1 MANNFAAFFETLVA
15 GADEYNKAKVGRTA
29 LLDAVYKDVKPEAA
43 RIGKTVDVYFPD
55 VGPLQSINNGILT
68 GTSVNPN
75 YIPLVFQTR
84 AGAALQFQ
92 DFEQWQTAVDL
103 AQKFFDPLY
112 KRAREYL
119 NGQIAALIT
128 PANFNANA
136 PIIGASQ
143 GEVQVNDQLNAW
155 GALADQKVP
164 LEDRDKLRL
173 MVHNQVYRKML
184 GDSAWVQESLV
195 SAAIAFEARQQADV
209 GHAFNFQVVWDQQM
223 PTASGSIIYGQV
235 TITGGATSATVTGI
249 NTQFTTQLVAG
260 TSYLQF
266 GCDTQKVKTQYL
278 VSSIQ
283 SDTSLTLSAV
293 VSALTLASG
302 SVTTTARLNTLFP
315 SSCNANISTGGVLGT
330 AGNILTQANV
340 GQWISILGD
349 GNVNTNPLVGGT
361 QPLYQIA
368 TVSGPTAGTIVGT
381 TSTVGQ
387 NNNGWP
393 GTTVGA
399 NLTTVQS
406 FTNLALHEYAI
417 ALALRPI
424 ATPDEARNVVDVSY
438 IDLMGIPLRV
448 MVSYVHIYQAL
459 FVTVD
464 FGYALGVIRP
474 DFGVIIQS

>member
-55 VGPLQSINNGILT
+55 VGPLQAINNGQLSA
-68 GTSVNPN
+68 TSVNPN

-128 PANFNANA
+128 PANFTSNAA
-136 PIIGASQ
+136 IIGAVQ
-143 GEVQVNDQLNAW
+143 GEVVVADQLNAW
-155 GALADQKVP
+155 NTLADQKVP
-164 LEDRDKLRL
+164 LEDSEKLKL
-173 MVHNQVYRKML
+173 MVHNNVYQKML

-195 SAAIAFEARQQADV
+195 GAMIAQEAREKAAL
-209 GHAFNFQVVWDQQM
+209 GNAFNFTPVWDQQM
-223 PTASGSIIYGQV
+223 PATAGTIIYGQV
-235 TITGGATSATVTGI
+235 GLTNGSTAVTGLNTAFTTDIPSAVVATTTLTFGNDPTKTPYTISSVTNDTALVLNSTYAGTTVTATSARKIQIIRGTVSSSTVTLTGTSTHFTADLNIGDWVYDAASPLVIPTQITAIGSDTSATVAVAP
-249 NTQFTTQLVAG
+249 TTAYSG
-260 TSYLQF
+260 S
-266 GCDTQKVKTQYL
+266 
-278 VSSIQ
+278 
-283 SDTSLTLSAV
+283 TLSRK
-293 VSALTLASG
+293 S
-302 SVTTTARLNTLFP
+302 
-315 SSCNANISTGGVLGT
+315 
-330 AGNILTQANV
+330 
-340 GQWISILGD
+340 
-349 GNVNTNPLVGGT
+349 
-361 QPLYQIA
+361 Y
-368 TVSGPTAGTIVGT
+368 
-381 TSTVGQ
+381 TS
-387 NNNGWP
+387 
-393 GTTVGA
+393 
-399 NLTTVQS
+399 
-406 FTNLALHEYAI
+406 LALHEYAV

-474 DFGVIIQS
+474 DFGVIIKS

>member
-15 GADEYNKAKVGRTA
+15 GADEYNKAKVGKTA

-43 RIGKTVDVYFPD
+43 RVGKTVDVYFPD
-55 VGPLQSINNGILT
+55 VGPLTAVNNGQLT
-68 GTSVNPN
+68 ASTVNPN

-84 AGAALQFQ
+84 AGKALQFQ

-128 PANFNANA
+128 PTNFNSNA
-136 PIIGASQ
+136 PVIGATR
-143 GEVQVNDQLNAW
+143 GEVLVADQLNAW
-155 GALADQKVP
+155 NALADQKVP
-164 LEDRDKLRL
+164 LDDSDKLRL
-173 MVHNQVYRKML
+173 MVHNNVYQKML

-195 SAAIAFEARQQADV
+195 SAAIAMEARKEASLA
-209 GHAFNFQVVWDQQM
+209 HAFNFQPIWDQQM

-235 TITGGATSATVTGI
+235 GLTNGSNAVTGLNTAFTTDLTTSNTLIFGNDATKTQYTISSITSDTALVLGSTYSGATATATTARKITVLSGTVSSSTTTLTGTNTKFTTQLNVGDWVNDAASPAVIPTQIATISSDTSATVVVAP
-249 NTQFTTQLVAG
+249 TTA
-260 TSYLQF
+260 Y
-266 GCDTQKVKTQYL
+266 
-278 VSSIQ
+278 
-283 SDTSLTLSAV
+283 
-293 VSALTLASG
+293 SG
-302 SVTTTARLNTLFP
+302 STL
-315 SSCNANISTGGVLGT
+315 TR
-330 AGNILTQANV
+330 QA
-340 GQWISILGD
+340 
-349 GNVNTNPLVGGT
+349 
-361 QPLYQIA
+361 Y
-368 TVSGPTAGTIVGT
+368 
-381 TSTVGQ
+381 
-387 NNNGWP
+387 
-393 GTTVGA
+393 
-399 NLTTVQS
+399 
-406 FTNLALHEYAI
+406 TNLALHEYAI

-474 DFGVIIQS
+474 DFGVLINC

>member
-1 MANNFAAFFETLVA
+1 VANNFAAFFETLVA

-29 LLDAVYKDVKPEAA
+29 LLDAVYKDIKPEAA

-55 VGPLQSINNGILT
+55 VGPLQAINNGILT
-68 GTSVNPN
+68 ATTVNPN

-128 PANFNANA
+128 PANFNSNA
-136 PIIGASQ
+136 PIIGATQ
-143 GEVQVNDQLNAW
+143 GEVAVSDQLKAW
-155 GALADQKVP
+155 DTLADQKVP
-164 LEDRDKLRL
+164 LEESDKLRL
-173 MVHNQVYRKML
+173 MVHNNVYRKML

-195 SAAIAFEARQQADV
+195 SAAIAAEARTNANLA
-209 GHAFNFQVVWDQQM
+209 HAFNFQPIWDQQM
-223 PTASGSIIYGQV
+223 PTSTGSILYGQV
-235 TITGGATSATVTGI
+235 TITYNSTAVTGL
-249 NTQFTTQLVAG
+249 NTAFTQQLTAG
-260 TSYLQF
+260 TSYLTF
-266 GCDTQKVKTQYL
+266 GNDASKTQYL
-278 VSSIQ
+278 VSAIT
-283 SDTSLTLSAV
+283 SDTSLTLS
-293 VSALTLASG
+293 SAISSTTLASG
-302 SVTTTARLNTLFP
+302 SATTSARIQSVLTGTLTTTAGSTSVTSTGSSGQFVSPLVAGQWLVFSLDTTKTPYQISSITNSNTL
-315 SSCNANISTGGVLGT
+315 VLTQPYAGT
-330 AGNILTQANV
+330 AGAT
-340 GQWISILGD
+340 
-349 GNVNTNPLVGGT
+349 NT
-361 QPLYQIA
+361 A
-368 TVSGPTAGTIVGT
+368 TVYSY
-381 TSTVGQ
+381 
-387 NNNGWP
+387 
-393 GTTVGA
+393 
-399 NLTTVQS
+399 
-406 FTNLALHEYAI
+406 TNLALHEYAI

-474 DFGVIIQS
+474 DFGVLINC

>member
-55 VGPLQSINNGILT
+55 VGPLQAINNGILT

-128 PANFNANA
+128 PANFNSNA
-136 PIIGASQ
+136 PIIGAAQ
-143 GEVQVNDQLNAW
+143 GEVQVADQLNAW

-223 PTASGSIIYGQV
+223 PTSSGSISVWPGHDHGKLDHGDRAQYFIHDAAYGRDSLPDLRQRFQ
-235 TITGGATSATVTGI
+235 T
-249 NTQFTTQLVAG
+249 
-260 TSYLQF
+260 
-266 GCDTQKVKTQYL
+266 KTAYQ
-278 VSSIQ
+278 VSSIAERHQ
-283 SDTSLTLSAV
+283 PDASAV
-293 VSALTLASG
+293 H
-302 SVTTTARLNTLFP
+302 R
-315 SSCNANISTGGVLGT
+315 
-330 AGNILTQANV
+330 
-340 GQWISILGD
+340 
-349 GNVNTNPLVGGT
+349 
-361 QPLYQIA
+361 
-368 TVSGPTAGTIVGT
+368 
-381 TSTVGQ
+381 
-387 NNNGWP
+387 
-393 GTTVGA
+393 
-399 NLTTVQS
+399 
-406 FTNLALHEYAI
+406 
-417 ALALRPI
+417 
-424 ATPDEARNVVDVSY
+424 RNH
-438 IDLMGIPLRV
+438 R
-448 MVSYVHIYQAL
+448 
-459 FVTVD
+459 
-464 FGYALGVIRP
+464 
-474 DFGVIIQS
+474 

>member
-55 VGPLQSINNGILT
+55 VGPLQAINNGILT

-136 PIIGASQ
+136 TIVGATQ
-143 GEVQVNDQLNAW
+143 GEVGVNDQLNAW
-155 GALADQKVP
+155 GVLADQKVP

-223 PTASGSIIYGQV
+223 PTSSGTIIYGQ
-235 TITGGATSATVTGI
+235 TTVTYNSAVVTGL
-249 NTQFTTQLVAG
+249 NTQFTTQLTAG
-260 TSYLQF
+260 TSYLTF
-266 GCDTQKVKTQYL
+266 GCDGQTAKTQYL

-283 SDTSLTLSAV
+283 SDTSLTLGSVISA
-293 VSALTLASG
+293 ATLASG
-302 SVTTTARLNTLFP
+302 SVTTSARMITQLAGTVSITNAGVITGTNTFFQTTSPL
-315 SSCNANISTGGVLGT
+315 L
-330 AGNILTQANV
+330 V
-340 GQWISILGD
+340 GQWISIAGD
-349 GNVNTNPLVGGT
+349 TNPGSRI
-361 QPLYQIA
+361 YQVA
-368 TVSGPTAGTIVGT
+368 TITSATAGTVVGT
-381 TSTVGQ
+381 AAGT
-387 NNNGWP
+387 GWP
-393 GTTVGA
+393 TNTISTA
-399 NLTTVQS
+399 AATVQS
-406 FTNLALHEYAI
+406 YTNLALHEYAI

-424 ATPDEARNVVDVSY
+424 ATPEEARNVVDVSY

>member
-55 VGPLQSINNGILT
+55 VGPLQQINNGILT

-128 PANFNANA
+128 PANFNSNA
-136 PIIGASQ
+136 TIIGAAQ
-143 GEVQVNDQLNAW
+143 GEVQVADQLNAW
-155 GALADQKVP
+155 GTLADQKVP

-223 PTASGSIIYGQV
+223 PTSSGSILYGQV
-235 TITGGATSATVTGI
+235 TTTASSTTVTGL
-249 NTQFTTQLVAG
+249 NTSFTTQLTAG
-260 TSYLQF
+260 TSYLTF
-266 GCDTQKVKTQYL
+266 GNDSTKTL
-278 VSSIQ
+278 FAVTAIA
-283 SDTSLTLSAV
+283 SDTSLTI
-293 VSALTLASG
+293 G
-302 SVTTTARLNTLFP
+302 SSTNIVTGTTTARSISIMAN
-315 SSCNANISTGGVLGT
+315 NASIATTGVIT
-330 AGNILTQANV
+330 SAGSGSLTQANV
-340 GQWISILGD
+340 GQWISIAGD
-349 GNVNTNPLVGGT
+349 TNTAHA
-361 QPLYQIA
+361 QIYQIKTVTNA
-368 TVSGPTAGTIVGT
+368 TTGQMYPVVLNTGATQVGPTIAVAAG
-381 TSTVGQ
+381 Q
-387 NNNGWP
+387 
-393 GTTVGA
+393 
-399 NLTTVQS
+399 TTVQS
-406 FTNLALHEYAI
+406 YTNLALHEYAI

>member
-55 VGPLQSINNGILT
+55 VGPLQAINNGILT

-136 PIIGASQ
+136 PIVGATQ
-143 GEVQVNDQLNAW
+143 GEVVVNDQLNAW
-155 GALADQKVP
+155 GVLADQKVP

-223 PTASGSIIYGQV
+223 PTSSGSILYGQTTV
-235 TITGGATSATVTGI
+235 TYNSTTVTGL
-249 NTQFTTQLVAG
+249 NTAFTQQLVAG
-260 TSYLQF
+260 TSYLTF
-266 GCDTQKVKTQYL
+266 GCDGQTVKTQYK
-278 VSSIQ
+278 VASIQ
-283 SDTSLTLSAV
+283 SDTSITLS
-293 VSALTLASG
+293 SAISSATLASG
-302 SVTTTARLNTLFP
+302 SVTTTARLITNLAGTVSSSSTTLTGTNTLF
-315 SSCNANISTGGVLGT
+315 
-330 AGNILTQANV
+330 LTQLQV
-340 GQWISILGD
+340 GQW
-349 GNVNTNPLVGGT
+349 VNDSAVATGT
-361 QPLYQIA
+361 SAPVQIA
-368 TVSGPTAGTIVGT
+368 SISSNTSATVVSAPSTAFS
-381 TSTVGQ
+381 TSTL
-387 NNNGWP
+387 
-393 GTTVGA
+393 TV
-399 NLTTVQS
+399 NS
-406 FTNLALHEYAI
+406 YTNLALHEYAI

>member
-15 GADEYNKAKVGRTA
+15 GADEYNQAKVGRTA
-29 LLDAVYKDVKPEAA
+29 LLDAVYKDIKPEAA

-55 VGPLQSINNGILT
+55 VGPLQAINNGQLT
-68 GTSVNPN
+68 ATSVNPN

-128 PANFNANA
+128 SANFNANA
-136 PIIGASQ
+136 PIIGATQ
-143 GEVQVNDQLNAW
+143 GEVQVADQLNAW
-155 GALADQKVP
+155 GTLADQKVP

-195 SAAIAFEARQQADV
+195 SAAIANEARQQADV
-209 GHAFNFQVVWDQQM
+209 GHAFNFQVIWDQQM
-223 PTASGSIIYGQV
+223 PTASGTILYGQV
-235 TITGGATSATVTGI
+235 DRDERQRGRDRPEHRVHPAAHGRDVSYLTFGNDPTKTQYKVATVTSDTAIVAQLELCGGDGHHDGPADHHPGWHRRDQRRRRGHRQRHRLHHGPLGRPVDQRRRRHQHRLAALPDRHDHARNTAAHRRHRLPTTAIAAARSATV
-249 NTQFTTQLVAG
+249 
-260 TSYLQF
+260 
-266 GCDTQKVKTQYL
+266 
-278 VSSIQ
+278 
-283 SDTSLTLSAV
+283 
-293 VSALTLASG
+293 
-302 SVTTTARLNTLFP
+302 
-315 SSCNANISTGGVLGT
+315 
-330 AGNILTQANV
+330 QA
-340 GQWISILGD
+340 
-349 GNVNTNPLVGGT
+349 
-361 QPLYQIA
+361 Y
-368 TVSGPTAGTIVGT
+368 
-381 TSTVGQ
+381 
-387 NNNGWP
+387 
-393 GTTVGA
+393 
-399 NLTTVQS
+399 
-406 FTNLALHEYAI
+406 TNLALHEYAI

>member
-29 LLDAVYKDVKPEAA
+29 LLDAVYKDIKPEAA

-55 VGPLQSINNGILT
+55 VGPLQAINNGILT
-68 GTSVNPN
+68 ATTVNPN

-128 PANFNANA
+128 TSNFNSNTA
-136 PIIGASQ
+136 IIGSTQ
-143 GEVQVNDQLNAW
+143 GEVTVTDQLNAW
-155 GALADQKVP
+155 NVLADQKVP
-164 LEDRDKLRL
+164 LEESDKLRL
-173 MVHNQVYRKML
+173 MVHNNVYRKML

-195 SAAIAFEARQQADV
+195 SAAIAAEARQTANLA
-209 GHAFNFQVVWDQQM
+209 HAFNFQPIWDQQM
-223 PTASGSIIYGQV
+223 PSSSGSILYGQV
-235 TITGGATSATVTGI
+235 TTTASSTTVTGL
-249 NTQFTTQLVAG
+249 NTAFTQQLTAG
-260 TSYLQF
+260 SSYLTF
-266 GCDTQKVKTQYL
+266 GNDSTKTKFL
-278 VSSIQ
+278 VSAIA
-283 SDTSLTLSAV
+283 SDTSLTLGSSTNIVTGTTSARVNTVLAHTAAATAGSTSVTITSGDLTSADIGKWLTFGSTLSAV
-293 VSALTLASG
+293 ASG
-302 SVTTTARLNTLFP
+302 NAYQITNVVTTTVT
-315 SSCNANISTGGVLGT
+315 ISQPIAAAD
-330 AGNILTQANV
+330 AGATQ
-340 GQWISILGD
+340 
-349 GNVNTNPLVGGT
+349 
-361 QPLYQIA
+361 YA
-368 TVSGPTAGTIVGT
+368 TVQNY
-381 TSTVGQ
+381 TS
-387 NNNGWP
+387 
-393 GTTVGA
+393 
-399 NLTTVQS
+399 
-406 FTNLALHEYAI
+406 LALHEYAI

-474 DFGVIIQS
+474 DFGVIITC

>member
-29 LLDAVYKDVKPEAA
+29 LLDAVYKDIKPEAA

-55 VGPLQSINNGILT
+55 VGPLQAINNGILT
-68 GTSVNPN
+68 ATTVNPN

-136 PIIGASQ
+136 AIVGATQ
-143 GEVQVNDQLNAW
+143 GEVSVTDQLKAW
-155 GALADQKVP
+155 DVLADQKVP
-164 LEDRDKLRL
+164 LEESDKLRL
-173 MVHNQVYRKML
+173 MVHNNVYRKML

-195 SAAIAFEARQQADV
+195 SAAIAAEARQTANLA
-209 GHAFNFQVVWDQQM
+209 HAFNFQPIWDQQM
-223 PTASGSIIYGQV
+223 PTSTGSILYGQV
-235 TITGGATSATVTGI
+235 TITYNSTAVTGL
-249 NTQFTTQLVAG
+249 NTAFTQQLTAG
-260 TSYLQF
+260 TSYLTF
-266 GCDTQKVKTQYL
+266 GNDASKTQYK
-278 VSSIQ
+278 VSAIT
-283 SDTSLTLSAV
+283 SDTSLTLS
-293 VSALTLASG
+293 SAISSTTLASG
-302 SVTTTARLNTLFP
+302 SATTSARIQT
-315 SSCNANISTGGVLGT
+315 VLGGNVTVT
-330 AGNILTQANV
+330 AGSTAVTSSAQFGNLTA
-340 GQWISILGD
+340 GQW
-349 GNVNTNPLVGGT
+349 LVFSADLT
-361 QPLYQIA
+361 KTPYQIA
-368 TVSGPTAGTIVGT
+368 TVTDSSDIVLVQPYAGATDSSHVA
-381 TSTVGQ
+381 TVY
-387 NNNGWP
+387 
-393 GTTVGA
+393 
-399 NLTTVQS
+399 S
-406 FTNLALHEYAI
+406 YTNLALHEYAI

-474 DFGVIIQS
+474 DFGVIINC

>member
-1 MANNFAAFFETLVA
+1 MANNFSAFFETLVA
-15 GADEYNKAKVGRTA
+15 GAAEYNKAKVGRTA
-29 LLDAVYKDVKPEAA
+29 LLDAVYKDIKPEAA

-55 VGPLQSINNGILT
+55 VGPLQAINNGILT
-68 GTSVNPN
+68 ATTVNPN

-136 PIIGASQ
+136 AIVGATQ
-143 GEVQVNDQLNAW
+143 GEVSVTDQLKAW
-155 GALADQKVP
+155 DVLADQKVP
-164 LEDRDKLRL
+164 LEESDKLRL
-173 MVHNQVYRKML
+173 MVHNNVYRKML

-195 SAAIAFEARQQADV
+195 SAAIAAEARQTANLA
-209 GHAFNFQVVWDQQM
+209 HAFNFQPIWDQQM
-223 PTASGSIIYGQV
+223 PTSTGSILYGQV
-235 TITGGATSATVTGI
+235 TITYNSTAVTGL
-249 NTQFTTQLVAG
+249 NTAFTQQLTAG
-260 TSYLQF
+260 TSYLTF
-266 GCDTQKVKTQYL
+266 GNDASKTQYK
-278 VSSIQ
+278 VSAIT
-283 SDTSLTLSAV
+283 SDTSLTLS
-293 VSALTLASG
+293 SAISSTTLASG
-302 SVTTTARLNTLFP
+302 SATTSARIQT
-315 SSCNANISTGGVLGT
+315 VLGGNVTVT
-330 AGNILTQANV
+330 AGSTAVTSSAQFGNLTA
-340 GQWISILGD
+340 GQW
-349 GNVNTNPLVGGT
+349 LVFSADLT
-361 QPLYQIA
+361 KTPYQIA
-368 TVSGPTAGTIVGT
+368 TVTDSSDIVLVQPYAGATDSSHVA
-381 TSTVGQ
+381 TVY
-387 NNNGWP
+387 
-393 GTTVGA
+393 
-399 NLTTVQS
+399 S
-406 FTNLALHEYAI
+406 YTNLALHEYAI

-474 DFGVIIQS
+474 DFGVIINC

>member
-55 VGPLQSINNGILT
+55 VGPLTAVNNGQLT
-68 GTSVNPN
+68 ATSVNPN

-84 AGAALQFQ
+84 AGSALQFQ

-128 PANFNANA
+128 PTNFNSNA
-136 PIIGASQ
+136 TIIGATRS
-143 GEVQVNDQLNAW
+143 EVLVTDQLNAW
-155 GALADQKVP
+155 NVLADQKVP
-164 LEDRDKLRL
+164 LEDAQKLKL
-173 MVHNQVYRKML
+173 MVHNNVYQKML
-184 GDSAWVQESLV
+184 SDTLWVQESIV
-195 SAAIAFEARQQADV
+195 SAAIAKEARENAALAN
-209 GHAFNFQVVWDQQM
+209 AFNFVPVWDQQM

-235 TITGGATSATVTGI
+235 TVTNGSTAVTGL
-249 NTQFTTQLVAG
+249 NSAFTTDLT
-260 TSYLQF
+260 TSNTLIF
-266 GCDTQKVKTQYL
+266 GNDPTKTQYTI
-278 VSSIQ
+278 SSITNNTALVLG
-283 SDTSLTLSAV
+283 SNYGGPTATTSARRITVIRGTVTS
-293 VSALTLASG
+293 S
-302 SVTTTARLNTLFP
+302 TTTLTGT
-315 SSCNANISTGGVLGT
+315 STHFTVDL
-330 AGNILTQANV
+330 NV
-340 GQWISILGD
+340 GDW
-349 GNVNTNPLVGGT
+349 VNDAASPAVI
-361 QPLYQIA
+361 PCQIA
-368 TVSGPTAGTIVGT
+368 TITSDTAATVVVAPTTGYSG
-381 TSTVGQ
+381 ST
-387 NNNGWP
+387 
-393 GTTVGA
+393 
-399 NLTTVQS
+399 LTRQAY
-406 FTNLALHEYAI
+406 TNLALHEYAI

-438 IDLMGIPLRV
+438 IDLQGIPLRV

-474 DFGVIIQS
+474 DFGVIINC

>member
-55 VGPLQSINNGILT
+55 VGPLQAINNGILT

-128 PANFNANA
+128 TANFNSNA
-136 PIIGASQ
+136 PIIGATQ
-143 GEVQVNDQLNAW
+143 GEVQVGDQLNAW
-155 GALADQKVP
+155 GMLADQKVP

-209 GHAFNFQVVWDQQM
+209 GHAFNFQVIWDQQM
-223 PTASGSIIYGQV
+223 PTSSGSIIYGQV
-235 TITGGATSATVTGI
+235 GHD
-249 NTQFTTQLVAG
+249 Q
-260 TSYLQF
+260 
-266 GCDTQKVKTQYL
+266 
-278 VSSIQ
+278 
-283 SDTSLTLSAV
+283 
-293 VSALTLASG
+293 
-302 SVTTTARLNTLFP
+302 
-315 SSCNANISTGGVLGT
+315 
-330 AGNILTQANV
+330 
-340 GQWISILGD
+340 LGD
-349 GNVNTNPLVGGT
+349 GHRPQHGVHSAAHGRHELPGLRQRSDQDAVQGHARSPAIRRLTLGASTNRVIGNDDGLARSPTSPVTATIATTGAVTARDRTSPGDGRPVDPVRGDPNAPPPIRHPT
-361 QPLYQIA
+361 YQITA
-368 TVSGPTAGTIVGT
+368 TAAPRRPDHLHDQPGLRPGRHRTGGIVT
-381 TSTVGQ
+381 MQQFTS
-387 NNNGWP
+387 
-393 GTTVGA
+393 
-399 NLTTVQS
+399 
-406 FTNLALHEYAI
+406 LALHEYAI

-424 ATPDEARNVVDVSY
+424 ATPDEARNVVDVTY

>member
-29 LLDAVYKDVKPEAA
+29 LLDAVYKDIKPEAA

-55 VGPLQSINNGILT
+55 VGPLQAINNGILT
-68 GTSVNPN
+68 ATTVNPN

-128 PANFNANA
+128 PANFNSNA
-136 PIIGASQ
+136 PIIGATQ
-143 GEVQVNDQLNAW
+143 GEVGVTDQLKAW
-155 GALADQKVP
+155 DMLADQKVP
-164 LEDRDKLRL
+164 LEESDKLRL
-173 MVHNQVYRKML
+173 MVHNNVYRKML

-195 SAAIAFEARQQADV
+195 SAAIAAEARQSANLA
-209 GHAFNFQVVWDQQM
+209 HAFNFQPIWDQQM
-223 PTASGSIIYGQV
+223 PTATGTVLYGQV
-235 TITGGATSATVTGI
+235 TTTAGSTTVTGL
-249 NTQFTTQLVAG
+249 NTAFTQQLNGGDQLSHVRQRPDEDVVPGHRDRQRYQPDDRQLDQHRLDG
-260 TSYLQF
+260 TTSARIQTYL
-266 GCDTQKVKTQYL
+266 
-278 VSSIQ
+278 
-283 SDTSLTLSAV
+283 
-293 VSALTLASG
+293 SG
-302 SVTTTARLNTLFP
+302 SVT
-315 SSCNANISTGGVLGT
+315 VT
-330 AGNILTQANV
+330 AGSTAVSGQTGEFTNLTA
-340 GQWISILGD
+340 GQW
-349 GNVNTNPLVGGT
+349 LVFAADST
-361 QPLYQIA
+361 KTPYQIA
-368 TVSGPTAGTIVGT
+368 SVTSGTALVLVQPYAQATNSANGATVLSY
-381 TSTVGQ
+381 
-387 NNNGWP
+387 
-393 GTTVGA
+393 
-399 NLTTVQS
+399 
-406 FTNLALHEYAI
+406 TNLALHEYAI

-474 DFGVIIQS
+474 DFGVIINC

>member
-55 VGPLQSINNGILT
+55 VGPLQAINNGILT

-92 DFEQWQTAVDL
+92 DFEQWQTAVNL

-128 PANFNANA
+128 TSNFNSNA
-136 PIIGASQ
+136 PIIGTTQ
-143 GEVQVNDQLNAW
+143 GEVLVANQLAAW
-155 GALADQKVP
+155 ATLADQKVP

-173 MVHNQVYRKML
+173 MVHNRVYQNML
-184 GDSAWVQESLV
+184 ADSAWVQESLV

-223 PTASGSIIYGQV
+223 PTASGSILYGQTTV
-235 TITGGATSATVTGI
+235 TYNSTTVTGL
-249 NTQFTTQLVAG
+249 NTVFTQQLTAG
-260 TSYLQF
+260 SSYLTF
-266 GCDTQKVKTQYL
+266 GCDGQTVKTQYK
-278 VSSIQ
+278 VASIQ
-283 SDTSLTLSAV
+283 SDTSLTLS
-293 VSALTLASG
+293 SAIGSGTLASG
-302 SVTTTARLNTLFP
+302 SVTTTARLITNLTGTVSSSSTTLTGTNTLFL
-315 SSCNANISTGGVLGT
+315 SQLS
-330 AGNILTQANV
+330 V
-340 GQWISILGD
+340 GQW
-349 GNVNTNPLVGGT
+349 VNDSAVSTASSAPV
-361 QPLYQIA
+361 QIA
-368 TVSGPTAGTIVGT
+368 SISSNTSATVVTAPTTAFSG
-381 TSTVGQ
+381 STL
-387 NNNGWP
+387 
-393 GTTVGA
+393 TV
-399 NLTTVQS
+399 NQY
-406 FTNLALHEYAI
+406 TNLALHEYAI

-424 ATPDEARNVVDVSY
+424 ATPDEARNVVNVSY

-459 FVTVD
+459 FVTVN